1 MHGHGTA
8 ARDSSRECRI
18 HCGVLVP
25 AEHFRHEHF
34 LCGHPSCL
42 EKKFVVFPSEQE
54 LKQHNAREHSGSM
67 SRAERRQALT
77 IPIDVQVSAGFT
89 FTK

>member
-1 MHGHGTA
+1 MLMGMAFLG
-8 ARDSSRECRI
+8 
-18 HCGVLVP
+18 
-25 AEHFRHEHF
+25 AEHFRHEHY

-54 LKQHNAREHSGSM
+54 LKQHNAREHAGSM

-77 IPIDVQVSAGFT
+77 IPINIQVCCDTA
-89 FTK
+89 